1 MDELFKNFKKS
12 ALRLETFPEYKD
24 DMDEE
29 DYRNFVLG
37 KPVKYADVEWINNVK
52 QWTRQGKII
61 KRIRII
67 SEDLTT
73 YEKYEFLCY
82 NENNLAGE
90 KILVVPR
97 VEYERLVNKH
107 DRFDYWIFDES
118 IVCKINYS
126 EEGGFI
132 GSTIIKEDSEKYIN
146 IFHLLEEQVVCDC
159 ENVIS
164 QINNS
169 KIKIRFL

>member
-1 MDELFKNFKKS
+1 MEELFKKFKKS

-24 DMDEE
+24 DMNE
-29 DYRNFVLG
+29 DDYHNFILG
-37 KPVKYADVEWINNVK
+37 KPLNYADVEWINNVK
-52 QWTRQGKII
+52 QWTEQGKII

-97 VEYERLVNKH
+97 TEYEKLVNKQ

-118 IVCKINYS
+118 IVCKINYN
-126 EEGGFI
+126 ENGCFI
-132 GSTIIKEDSEKYIN
+132 GCEIIKENSKKYID
-146 IFHLLEEQVVCDC
+146 IFHSLEKKVVFDC
-159 ENVIS
+159 EKVIS

-169 KIKIRFL
+169 KIKIKF